1 MLLEK
6 KDLDTANITTLPAE
20 TKAEILAIKD
30 SIKLD
35 HESISSYS
43 QGVTKKL
50 TDFSSKILETVKIKD
65 SPEVEGMLS
74 ELMGELN
81 TLDTQTL
88 TEKKPTLWRK
98 LFKTNELKTFVMK
111 YESVASV
118 ISDVRNKLEQAE
130 YQLRKDI
137 KVSENYLINNKEY
150 IEELD
155 KYILAAKIRIDE
167 EQKDIND
174 QKMAIDETDLL
185 QVQEVAIRESEL
197 DALKRK
203 VHNMELQRAIAIQ
216 NIPQLLLLKQGDSVL
231 VEKIN
236 DSINSAIPLWE
247 SQMVIAINAMRQQAG
262 VRVQK
267 GVTDTT
273 NKLLLQNSE
282 ALKQSAIGVATELE
296 RDIVDIETLKKSN
309 ENLIT
314 TLKEIKNIRETGA
327 KNREHT
333 VEELKT
339 LQVQLNQVLIEN
351 KM

>member
-167 EQKDIND
+167 EQKDIDD

-185 QVQEVAIRESEL
+185 QVQE
-197 DALKRK
+197 DRK
-203 VHNMELQRAIAIQ
+203 
-216 NIPQLLLLKQGDSVL
+216 SV
-231 VEKIN
+231 V
-236 DSINSAIPLWE
+236 
-247 SQMVIAINAMRQQAG
+247 
-262 VRVQK
+262 
-267 GVTDTT
+267 
-273 NKLLLQNSE
+273 
-282 ALKQSAIGVATELE
+282 
-296 RDIVDIETLKKSN
+296 
-309 ENLIT
+309 
-314 TLKEIKNIRETGA
+314 
-327 KNREHT
+327 
-333 VEELKT
+333 
-339 LQVQLNQVLIEN
+339 
-351 KM
+351 